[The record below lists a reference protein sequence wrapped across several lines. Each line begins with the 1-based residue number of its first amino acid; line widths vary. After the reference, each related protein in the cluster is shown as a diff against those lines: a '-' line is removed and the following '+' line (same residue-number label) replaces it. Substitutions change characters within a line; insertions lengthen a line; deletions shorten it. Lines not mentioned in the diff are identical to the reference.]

1 MTATQLPAPPAAP
14 IWPSQPV
21 PPGRRRVDPR
31 LGALVVLSLAA
42 VTAFA
47 VLVSQLVLLST
58 PAYAASDLALTGPL
72 VRPGDDPLDAIR
84 TVLTQQS
91 EALLRGD
98 RAGYLQAIPADRQ
111 DLRAEAGRR
120 FDSLTALDV
129 RRWDLT
135 ATTSPERDGDGWRQV
150 VGIGYCFAA
159 DDCLPVELR
168 IGTQWSVAR
177 GRLQLIGYE
186 QTTRPWDTGTLTAKR
201 GARVTVAGP
210 ADDAQVSPATL
221 DLVLGAAEAAAP
233 TDDRFATS
241 FDGPP
246 QRYFVYV
253 AGDAQWQR
261 WYDHAGT
268 TNAAAYAMPLQPGA
282 TDVILD
288 VHDVRSAAGAT
299 LLLTHEFAHVVTL
312 NGVAP
317 PAGTFWL
324 TEGIAE
330 YIADGDGAILRQDL
344 PSVRTYVAS
353 GRWDGTVNQARPAK
367 DGTLDDAIARYGIA
381 LLAVRYLAQRHGE
394 AKLLAFFTEVVRR
407 HQTLDAAARSVF
419 GADWPAVSKDAAAAV
434 RAAATGQPA

>member
-1 MTATQLPAPPAAP
+1 M
-14 IWPSQPV
+14 
-21 PPGRRRVDPR
+21 
-31 LGALVVLSLAA
+31 VLSLAA

-210 ADDAQVSPATL
+210 ADDAQVSPRPWTWCWVRRRRSPRPTTGSPPRSTARRSGTSSTSPATRS
-221 DLVLGAAEAAAP
+221 G
-233 TDDRFATS
+233 S
-241 FDGPP
+241 
-246 QRYFVYV
+246 
-253 AGDAQWQR
+253 
-261 WYDHAGT
+261 AGT
-268 TNAAAYAMPLQPGA
+268 TTP
-282 TDVILD
+282 
-288 VHDVRSAAGAT
+288 
-299 LLLTHEFAHVVTL
+299 
-312 NGVAP
+312 AP
-317 PAGTFWL
+317 PTPPP
-324 TEGIAE
+324 TPC
-330 YIADGDGAILRQDL
+330 RCN
-344 PSVRTYVAS
+344 R
-353 GRWDGTVNQARPAK
+353 ARP
-367 DGTLDDAIARYGIA
+367 T
-381 LLAVRYLAQRHGE
+381 
-394 AKLLAFFTEVVRR
+394 
-407 HQTLDAAARSVF
+407 
-419 GADWPAVSKDAAAAV
+419 
-434 RAAATGQPA
+434 